1 MWYFAG
7 GDAGFYFAEQLQRL
21 SWLPV
26 SWHSEFGF
34 GVSTLVRMWFDYP
47 YQLFLKLLSSF
58 GFSWFIIDKVLW
70 LVVLVLGTY
79 SSYTLGKYIFE
90 KKLPAAFTS
99 LVYMINTYS
108 LLLFAGGQIGVALAY
123 AFAPFVLLK
132 FIQKNNQQPRTSNQ
146 ELTTRNQEP
155 ITNGL
160 YLALLIAF
168 DLRLACLLLG
178 VIILYRI
185 FTKTFH
191 FLKIGISLLV
201 AVLIHSFWILPT
213 VLTRTGPSVMG
224 EDFTNPGMLKFLSVA
239 DFSHAL
245 SLLHPNWPENLF
257 GKVYFLQ
264 SEFLILPIL
273 AFVSLLFLSKNHEPR
288 TKNQE
293 PILFFALLALIGAFF
308 AKGTQAPFGGIFLW
322 CFQNI
327 PGFIMFRDPTKF
339 YLFIAL
345 GYSILVPFTIEQIAN
360 IMSIKYQVSS
370 IKYKNKI
377 RNTLCFILYTLF
389 VVFWLFT
396 LRAVFTGEVKGNFY
410 PLRLPQEYVSLKNQ
424 LVTDVIPSRT
434 LWIPNKE
441 NFAYYSDVHPIM
453 TSTAAASI
461 DSSIK
466 YIIVPVDVNRSI
478 FLNDYKYDS
487 VMRNN
492 IIEELSNKGLLRDER
507 FQNLA
512 VFENPQFQEM
522 KITIPDIVSVQQNYA
537 NIGVIISAV
546 ALVVVFIL
554 ILWP

>member
-178 VIILYRI
+178 VIICTGYLQKHFI
-185 FTKTFH
+185 F
-191 FLKIGISLLV
+191 
-201 AVLIHSFWILPT
+201 
-213 VLTRTGPSVMG
+213 
-224 EDFTNPGMLKFLSVA
+224 
-239 DFSHAL
+239 
-245 SLLHPNWPENLF
+245 
-257 GKVYFLQ
+257 
-264 SEFLILPIL
+264 
-273 AFVSLLFLSKNHEPR
+273 
-288 TKNQE
+288 
-293 PILFFALLALIGAFF
+293 
-308 AKGTQAPFGGIFLW
+308 
-322 CFQNI
+322 
-327 PGFIMFRDPTKF
+327 
-339 YLFIAL
+339 
-345 GYSILVPFTIEQIAN
+345 
-360 IMSIKYQVSS
+360 
-370 IKYKNKI
+370 
-377 RNTLCFILYTLF
+377 
-389 VVFWLFT
+389 
-396 LRAVFTGEVKGNFY
+396 
-410 PLRLPQEYVSLKNQ
+410 
-424 LVTDVIPSRT
+424 
-434 LWIPNKE
+434 
-441 NFAYYSDVHPIM
+441 
-453 TSTAAASI
+453 
-461 DSSIK
+461 
-466 YIIVPVDVNRSI
+466 
-478 FLNDYKYDS
+478 
-487 VMRNN
+487 
-492 IIEELSNKGLLRDER
+492 
-507 FQNLA
+507 
-512 VFENPQFQEM
+512 
-522 KITIPDIVSVQQNYA
+522 
-537 NIGVIISAV
+537 
-546 ALVVVFIL
+546 
-554 ILWP
+554 